1 MTSVNADI
9 KLVAID
15 LDGTLLLDN
24 RNTAPEN
31 VAAIH
36 QAEAQ
41 GVTVVICTGRPY
53 PSADAVATRLGL
65 TSNPIISYN
74 GALVRMPS
82 GGEVLFSQPLP
93 PDLAAQV
100 VEDCVARQLQIH
112 YFLDDVMYVPR
123 VSAGA
128 RLYWTRTGIKP
139 VPVGDQRKLAGNS
152 PTKILVYA
160 GPEVVRELRPEFEGR
175 YEDKLYITTSMPEYL
190 EFLHPEVSKGDA
202 LRPQSGLS
210 RRLPPYAS
218 SLSTAYCKQPPVV
231 VDCIVTDP
239 GCRQAQR
246 KQLGSAIGVPP
257 SCSNHRSVVSYQPR
271 PSTGHKEPQS

>member
-24 RNTAPEN
+24 QNTAPEN

-160 GPEVVRELRPEFEGR
+160 GPKVVRELRPEFEGR
-175 YEDKLYITTSMPEYL
+175 YKDKLYVTTSMPEYL

-202 LRPQSGLS
+202 LRAVADRYGIPM
-210 RRLPPYAS
+210 
-218 SLSTAYCKQPPVV
+218 
-231 VDCIVTDP
+231 
-239 GCRQAQR
+239 AQVM
-246 KQLGSAIGVPP
+246 AIGDLLNDLPMVEMAGIGVAVAHADETLKAHAQYTTT
-257 SCSNHRSVVSYQPR
+257 SSEQAVAEALEEFVL
-271 PSTGHKEPQS
+271 